1 MTTGHIET
9 TAAILARL
17 FRGPEA
23 SLGTDWV
30 DSVQVGM
37 SDTCLHRLVVSH
49 GTPTAAKTRDMYGH
63 FRTKTQMKH
72 TPGRYWKEHPAP
84 IVSQDALALN
94 DPSLDSSSRLLQL
107 RTDSVGGILVVTRLY
122 DDTGPVTEPFITI
135 LAAPAVATHDATV
148 MDSGIILDDIWE
160 DSALNGFDPALDTAT
175 PHCPILA
182 AQEGYSRDPTLPSK
196 VENILLDAQPLLLP
210 EGELVS
216 ANVTHGDGNFLR
228 TFLLPEVCNMP
239 LGLRWPTNIGYSEF
253 KTSIR
258 AALGKNYPP
267 FEAVL
272 NALHSLLEPWFN
284 TVATD
289 PQLFLIPGRQFL
301 PLYDLHFPDIDSG
314 LWPDSA
320 TDPEAFSPI
329 LEMLNG
335 FVWRLWCDR
344 ILTTATV
351 MNRNYLKSYLAI
363 GEAAI
368 TPATYLG
375 ATIPGRFCP
384 NFAYHFKIDGWPTD
398 STDAAT
404 SGFLSEF
411 EHLPLISW
419 QAQQH
424 DRISVNLHQPA
435 STSLI
440 PLQTREALSSAQ
452 HKARTPAYS
461 AVPSLSERVPIVPT
475 LPHTVARAP
484 GSLLDTPQRPTIP
497 SGFKPFSPSPPPS
510 IRSVVTA
517 PPPANRRL
525 ILDPIVP
532 AKLPGIA
539 LINKYNPLTATVYTE
554 TGRSE
559 VTDIFTNCCRLAA
572 HHTTRFQLVDMATG
586 GTIHSDSHIFVRE
599 PCRIFR
605 SEILKPLQTHAT
617 SSSFLAPFHSF
628 MEHLMRRAR
637 IDLTSVCNPVFF
649 SGEFLHSLFSVE
661 SWMVSPH
668 LQPMHTPAKTF
679 HVYRLLPSLR
689 SPQPYRN
696 GSITAVGGLNIDGC
710 KTFGCT
716 NILSICYARSYR
728 YF

>member
-1 MTTGHIET
+1 
-9 TAAILARL
+9 
-17 FRGPEA
+17 
-23 SLGTDWV
+23 
-30 DSVQVGM
+30 
-37 SDTCLHRLVVSH
+37 
-49 GTPTAAKTRDMYGH
+49 
-63 FRTKTQMKH
+63 
-72 TPGRYWKEHPAP
+72 
-84 IVSQDALALN
+84 
-94 DPSLDSSSRLLQL
+94 
-107 RTDSVGGILVVTRLY
+107 
-122 DDTGPVTEPFITI
+122 
-135 LAAPAVATHDATV
+135 
-148 MDSGIILDDIWE
+148 
-160 DSALNGFDPALDTAT
+160 
-175 PHCPILA
+175 
-182 AQEGYSRDPTLPSK
+182 
-196 VENILLDAQPLLLP
+196 
-210 EGELVS
+210 
-216 ANVTHGDGNFLR
+216 
-228 TFLLPEVCNMP
+228 
-239 LGLRWPTNIGYSEF
+239 
-253 KTSIR
+253 
-258 AALGKNYPP
+258 
-267 FEAVL
+267 
-272 NALHSLLEPWFN
+272 
-284 TVATD
+284 
-289 PQLFLIPGRQFL
+289 
-301 PLYDLHFPDIDSG
+301 
-314 LWPDSA
+314 
-320 TDPEAFSPI
+320 
-329 LEMLNG
+329 
-335 FVWRLWCDR
+335 
-344 ILTTATV
+344 
-351 MNRNYLKSYLAI
+351 
-363 GEAAI
+363 
-368 TPATYLG
+368 
-375 ATIPGRFCP
+375 
-384 NFAYHFKIDGWPTD
+384 
-398 STDAAT
+398 
-404 SGFLSEF
+404 
-411 EHLPLISW
+411 LISW

-679 HVYRLLPSLR
+679 LVYRLLPSLR
-689 SPQPYRN
+689 NHTETALLLPSEGLTLMDAKHLGVLTYYLFAMLDLTDTFEDTKFRRSLFGQRLKAWSELPDTPLIHGVWQQSPKQVTYYWFQSLQSLCLVFQIWIKNLRYHPTKGFLEAQDQHHQQHIVLDGTTPSPVPDRSDTLVTALLQYDVAFAARWYQTSTYDSSWSNPTPPGHFQATPYTRPPLAQELATGSNKRQRTERPTTRQTSRTPKDFVSGAPLLEAVKPLRLDVPVSTQLLERIPKGLPYPKFSDLN
-696 GSITAVGGLNIDGC
+696 GTCLTTICFRSAFAAPQNCCATSMCKERRLPRQTRFHVDPSALEWTSKPESYWTPLVAFLVDPQVSAVLRPS
-710 KTFGCT
+710 KALKALTPST
-716 NILSICYARSYR
+716 NWP
-728 YF
+728 